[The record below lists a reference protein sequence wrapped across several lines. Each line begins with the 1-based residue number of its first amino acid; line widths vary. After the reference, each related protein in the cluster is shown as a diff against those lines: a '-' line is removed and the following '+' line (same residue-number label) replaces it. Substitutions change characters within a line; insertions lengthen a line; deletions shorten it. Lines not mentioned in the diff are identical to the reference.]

1 MKYAI
6 AVVSNGNFRIA
17 EEGFTALDSAIAR
30 FHHICETMWNAS
42 DVETGCVMVVNE
54 RLECMNN
61 YRELIKWGSQ
71 VVQA

>member
-17 EEGFTALDSAIAR
+17 EEGFTELANAIIR

-42 DVETGCVMVVNE
+42 DVETACVMVVNE
-54 RLECMNN
+54 RLECMEG
-61 YRELIKWGSQ
+61 YRELIKWSNP
-71 VVQA
+71 VQA

>member
-17 EEGFTALDSAIAR
+17 EEGFTALNSAIVR

-42 DVETGCVMVVNE
+42 DVETGCVMIVDEKMQGING
-54 RLECMNN
+54 
-61 YRELIKWGSQ
+61 YYELIKWDTLTN
-71 VVQA
+71 A